1 MSQFEENVMK
11 LLVEIKESQEN
22 FQQETVQ
29 FNKVVSDRFN
39 KISERFDKIESDLET
54 IKEETNKI
62 PDIEKTT
69 GITYRH
75 VSKMNEDFKTSQQKS
90 EDVRKEQEYQ
100 MTKWLEHDRRIDKL
114 ERKLL
119 S

>member
-1 MSQFEENVMK
+1 MSQFEENVLKM
-11 LLVEIKESQEN
+11 LEEIKENQEN
-22 FQQETVQ
+22 FQQETVNFQ
-29 FNKVVSDRFN
+29 KKVSDSFNKVYERFN
-39 KISERFDKIESDLET
+39 KLESDLET

-75 VSKMNEDFKTSQQKS
+75 VSKLNEDFKTSQQKS
-90 EDVRKEQEYQ
+90 EEIEKEQEYQ
-100 MTKWLEHDRRIDKL
+100 IAKWLEHDRRIDKL